1 MIKTITNR
9 DEYQTN
15 PILTSDAHDYNLTA
29 TLFGKEWALYDDFWM
44 RHVHVKVT
52 DRLRCALSFLHR
64 KEQSYQ

>member
-9 DEYQTN
+9 DEYRTN

-44 RHVHVKVT
+44 LFDRDELAVELPDFIKV
-52 DRLRCALSFLHR
+52 R
-64 KEQSYQ
+64 KAEPLKKR